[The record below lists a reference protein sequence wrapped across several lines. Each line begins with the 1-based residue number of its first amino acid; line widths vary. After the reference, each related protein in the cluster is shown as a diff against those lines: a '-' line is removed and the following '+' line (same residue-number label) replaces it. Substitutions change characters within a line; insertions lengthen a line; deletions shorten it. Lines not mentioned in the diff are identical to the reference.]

1 MARFSRTPRT
11 SRARIGRPGRA
22 LTASASPADNPRT
35 GLQRLDQ
42 GWQRTAMLYY
52 RSIGEC
58 WYPAQFYTRAMKRIR
73 YFPAILGEN
82 DDPTEVT
89 SGPLLEIFRQ
99 IQDPGGG
106 INQIATTYG
115 QLQFCIGDGYLVA
128 SMDGDTEVWEYLS
141 PMELRLQPR
150 SGPTRPQDYRRIRA
164 PGITPEELTEAPD
177 DDFEPLT
184 GNKVR
189 VWRLWRRHPEFS
201 SWSDSPIRPILEVYE
216 LLSRLTLGTGARASS
231 RAAQQ
236 GALFVPEELS
246 FGPVDKTQDEDLT
259 NDPLMKD
266 LLDSYVRA
274 IQNPGSA
281 EAMMPFLIRGPGMT
295 QTAGGNT
302 PTKDLIGIIPLN
314 VSDTYPEGEFWD
326 KVIDRIAGSLD
337 MPREMVAPSGL
348 GSTNHWSG
356 WILEDSAFRLHVAP
370 MVIDFCSDI
379 TSAYFRPAAISA
391 GVPNAERVVVWFDPS
406 EAVNHPDQIG
416 TTFKAHDR
424 LLISDAAAREGSGF
438 AESDA
443 PDAEEYARRVE
454 IMLKTI
460 PPEVAA
466 EAGGET
472 TPAQGGTGSDANKQ
486 PPSQPSTERAPTSP
500 PAQRGPVSASAQ
512 LTALILGAAELQI
525 DHARERAGNQ
535 LVRRSQRYETCQ
547 QKIKD
552 VPRAQVAATM
562 GEEMVRTVLE
572 GHGSELDLVAGSFV
586 PLVARLRK
594 WGLDGTWPEQ
604 LAKMV
609 EQHALRTLYETEVPP
624 MPPGFT
630 ASCERAVA

>member
-1 MARFSRTPRT
+1 MARFSHTPRT

-73 YFPAILGEN
+73 FYPAILDEK
-82 DDPTEVT
+82 DEPVEVT
-89 SGPLLEIFRQ
+89 SGKLVDIFRQ
-99 IQDPGGG
+99 MQDPGGG
-106 INQIATTYG
+106 INQIASTYG

-141 PMELRLQPR
+141 PMELRLQP
-150 SGPTRPQDYRRIRA
+150 SQGPTRPQDYRRIRA
-164 PGITPEELTEAPD
+164 PGISPEELTEAPD
-177 DDFEPLT
+177 NDFEPLT

-216 LLSRLTLGTGARASS
+216 LLARLTLGTGARASS

-236 GALFVPEELS
+236 GMLFVPSELS
-246 FGPVDKTQDEDLT
+246 FGPVDKTQDEDPT

-266 LLDSYVRA
+266 LIDSYMRA
-274 IQNPGSA
+274 IKDPGAA
-281 EAMMPFLIRGPGMT
+281 ETMMPFLVRGPGMT
-295 QTAGGNT
+295 QTAGGNV
-302 PTKDLIGIIPLN
+302 PTKDLIGMISLN
-314 VSDTYPEGEFWD
+314 LSDTYPEADVWTR
-326 KVIDRIAGSLD
+326 VIERIANSVD
-337 MPREMVAPSGL
+337 MPKEMITGTGDA
-348 GSTNHWSG
+348 NHWAG
-356 WILEDSAFRLHVAP
+356 WLLDEQGFRQHVGP
-370 MVIDFCSDI
+370 VVIDFCTDI
-379 TSAYFRPAAISA
+379 TTAYLRPAAVAEGIPSA
-391 GVPNAERVVVWFDPS
+391 DRVVLWFDP
-406 EAVNHPDQIG
+406 ADAINHPDQIG
-416 TTFKAHDR
+416 TVRDAWDR
-424 LLISDAAAREGSGF
+424 RVVSDAYYLDAIGATEQ
-438 AESDA
+438 DA
-443 PDAEEYARRVE
+443 PDEEEWIRRTEVA
-454 IMLKTI
+454 LKLP
-460 PPEVAA
+460 PPELQQNQPA
-466 EAGGET
+466 GET
-472 TPAQGGTGSDANKQ
+472 NPGQGGRGGDTVKQ
-486 PPSQPSTERAPTSP
+486 PPADRQVETQPTQQ
-500 PAQRGPVSASAQ
+500 PAQRGPVAASAQ

-552 VPRAQVAATM
+552 VPRSQVAATM

-572 GHGSELDLVAGSFV
+572 GHGSEHDLVAGSFV
-586 PLVARLRK
+586 PLIARLRK

-609 EQHALRTLYETEVPP
+609 EHHALRTLYETEVPP